1 MIAIKIEPD
10 GHPHLVGIE
19 GSSIADEISQMES
32 HVGGY
37 IKQIQLK
44 DGGMMLMD
52 EDGSSNSK
60 HLKLNVIASVLY
72 GKDVWGNVLIVGLD
86 EHSQPETVLTNVPDR
101 YYALL
106 AISSI

>member
-19 GSSIADEISQMES
+19 GSSIADELHQMQD

-37 IKQIQLK
+37 IETVMLK
-44 DGGMMLMD
+44 DGGIMLVD
-52 EDGSSNSK
+52 EEGISK
-60 HLKLNVIASVLY
+60 RLKLNIIASVLS
-72 GKDVWGNVLIVGLD
+72 GKDILGNVLIVGLD
-86 EHSQPETVLTNVPDR
+86 EHSQPETVLTNVPDQ
-101 YYALL
+101 YFALL

>member
-1 MIAIKIEPD
+1 MIAVKIEPD

-52 EDGSSNSK
+52 EDGISK
-60 HLKLNVIASVLY
+60 RLKLNIIASVLS
-72 GKDVWGNVLIVGLD
+72 GKDILGNVLIVGLD
-86 EHSQPETVLTNVPDR
+86 EHSQPETVLTNVPDQ
-101 YYALL
+101 YFALL